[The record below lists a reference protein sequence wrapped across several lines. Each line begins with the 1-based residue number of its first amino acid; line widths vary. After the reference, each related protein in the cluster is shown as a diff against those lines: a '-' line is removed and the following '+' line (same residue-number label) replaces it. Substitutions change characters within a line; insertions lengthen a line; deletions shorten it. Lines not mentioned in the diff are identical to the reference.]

1 MVYLGLNLLF
11 QGTKIMLKIAVLA
24 SGSGS
29 NAESLVRYFRDSD
42 VASVKLIVTNNPK
55 AGVIERA
62 KRLNV
67 DTHVFSPKTGS
78 QEVLTILN
86 DHIDVVVLAGYLQMI
101 PKEWTQAFQGRMLNI
116 HPSLLP
122 RFGGKGMYGKHVHK
136 AVSES
141 GINETGITIHLVNEA
156 YDEGAVVAQYKVDIE
171 PGAAP
176 EIIEES
182 VRELELEYYGPT
194 IERWIEQIALGN

>member
-1 MVYLGLNLLF
+1 
-11 QGTKIMLKIAVLA
+11 MLKIAVLA

-194 IERWIEQIALGN
+194 IERWIEQIALGNWK

>member
-1 MVYLGLNLLF
+1 
-11 QGTKIMLKIAVLA
+11 MLQIAVLA

-171 PGAAP
+171 PGAVP
-176 EIIEES
+176 EIIEER

-194 IERWIEQIALGN
+194 IERWIEQLALGN

>member
-1 MVYLGLNLLF
+1 
-11 QGTKIMLKIAVLA
+11 MLKIAVLA

-194 IERWIEQIALGN
+194 IERWIEQIALGNLK

>member
-1 MVYLGLNLLF
+1 
-11 QGTKIMLKIAVLA
+11 MLKIAVLA

-156 YDEGAVVAQYKVDIE
+156 YDEGAVIAQYKVDIE
-171 PGAAP
+171 PGAVP
-176 EIIEES
+176 EIIEER

-194 IERWIEQIALGN
+194 IERWIEQLALGN

>member
-1 MVYLGLNLLF
+1 LLF
-11 QGTKIMLKIAVLA
+11 QGTKIAVLA

>member
-1 MVYLGLNLLF
+1 
-11 QGTKIMLKIAVLA
+11 
-24 SGSGS
+24 
-29 NAESLVRYFRDSD
+29 
-42 VASVKLIVTNNPK
+42 
-55 AGVIERA
+55 
-62 KRLNV
+62 
-67 DTHVFSPKTGS
+67 
-78 QEVLTILN
+78 
-86 DHIDVVVLAGYLQMI
+86 MI

>member
-1 MVYLGLNLLF
+1 
-11 QGTKIMLKIAVLA
+11 MLKIAVLA

-141 GINETGITIHLVNEA
+141 GINKTGITIHLVNEA

>member
-1 MVYLGLNLLF
+1 
-11 QGTKIMLKIAVLA
+11 MLKIAVLA

-78 QEVLTILN
+78 KEVLTILM

-122 RFGGKGMYGKHVHK
+122 RFGGKGMYGKYVHK

-176 EIIEES
+176 EIIDES

-194 IERWIEQIALGN
+194 IARWIEQIALVNSK

>member
-1 MVYLGLNLLF
+1 M
-11 QGTKIMLKIAVLA
+11 MLQIAVLA

-29 NAESLVRYFRDSD
+29 NAESLVRYCRDSD

-156 YDEGAVVAQYKVDIE
+156 YDEGAVIAQYKVDIE
-171 PGAAP
+171 PGAVP
-176 EIIEES
+176 EIIEER

-194 IERWIEQIALGN
+194 IERWIEQLALGN

>member
-1 MVYLGLNLLF
+1 
-11 QGTKIMLKIAVLA
+11 MLKIAVLA

-176 EIIEES
+176 ETIEES

-194 IERWIEQIALGN
+194 IERWIEQIALGNWK